1 MRQAYLPVGD
11 FPGYPGIGYAVFD
24 SRRKPGYPVGIFDQ
38 PVAVEVRPLRV
49 CVVGM
54 GGALDMLGYRVQRR
68 VRLDDVE
75 HCVAHRRTSF
85 AGAIVVYGFT
95 LSRSGVSKGMSPLA
109 YWGYF

>member
-1 MRQAYLPVGD
+1 MSNFLGSVQYLPVGD
-11 FPGYPGIGYAVFD
+11 FSAYPGIGYAVFD

-38 PVAVEVRPLRV
+38 PVAVEVRPLQV

-75 HCVAHRRTSF
+75 HCVAHRRTSLSC
-85 AGAIVVYGFT
+85 GAIGVYGFL
-95 LSRSGVSKGMSPLA
+95 LSR
-109 YWGYF
+109 